1 MSIVFACIPDVL
13 KPKLKQDY
21 PEITFLKIDDMDASM
36 HGPKT
41 PRKKREKK
49 VKPDSNDS
57 SVSALPAVCS
67 D

>member
-21 PEITFLKIDDMDASM
+21 PEITFLKVDDMDASQ
-36 HGPKT
+36 HGK

-49 VKPDSNDS
+49 VKPDSNAD
-57 SVSALPAVCS
+57 SVSTLPAVYS

>member
-21 PEITFLKIDDMDASM
+21 PEITFLKIDDMDASQ
-36 HGPKT
+36 HPKA

-49 VKPDSNDS
+49 VKTDSNDS
-57 SVSALPAVCS
+57 SVSALSAVCS

>member
-1 MSIVFACIPDVL
+1 MSIVFACIPDIL

-21 PEITFLKIDDMDASM
+21 PEITFLKVDMDASM

-41 PRKKREKK
+41 TRKKREKK
-49 VKPDSNDS
+49 VKTDSNDS
-57 SVSALPAVCS
+57 SVSSLPAVCS